1 MTKVFSI
8 IFSTL
13 ILIQSFNISL
23 EDFSKL
29 NILME
34 HASFHEKNYG
44 DSFLDFLNEHYGSA
58 NIDQKTAHEEHDK
71 LPFKHDHQTC
81 QHSPS
86 TFMANVIGIELK
98 EYITVDLVKNFFYKT
113 SDSLFEK
120 PIVFQPPRLT

>member
-8 IFSTL
+8 VFSAL

-29 NILME
+29 NILIE

-58 NIDQKTAHEEHDK
+58 NIDHNTAHKEHDN
-71 LPFKHDHQTC
+71 LPFKHDHKTC
-81 QHSPS
+81 QHVPS
-86 TFMANVIGIELK
+86 IFMVNSIIIELK
-98 EYITVDLVKNFFYKT
+98 ECISVDSPKNFFYKA
-113 SDSLFEK
+113 SYSLFEK
-120 PIVFQPPRLT
+120 PPVFQPPRLI